1 MVWRWF
7 GGGLGWF
14 GSVSTYPPT
23 TLTFVVFGN
32 ITKPPKASPVCHNV
46 VYILGPLMFFL
57 YVNDIA
63 DKILPQTTIKLF
75 AGDCPIQNYRFCR

>member
-1 MVWRWF
+1 MVW
-7 GGGLGWF
+7 GGLEVVW
-14 GSVSTYPPT
+14 GSFHGPPPPQT
-23 TLTFVVFGN
+23 TLTFVFGK

-57 YVNDIA
+57 YANDIA
-63 DKILPQTTIKLF
+63 DKVSPQTTIKLF